1 MSRYRKG
8 DVILAK
14 VRIGG
19 KGSAKIRPA
28 VVIDSAPG
36 GDLLIFPVSH
46 SPSWDQPSVPLSL
59 TDFLDGGLDIT
70 DESYVLTGQSLKIS
84 TSAAIA
90 KKGRL
95 LGEIMET
102 LPQVTG
108 TERTFI
114 ATPADAKDLKKR
126 QVY

>member
-14 VRIGG
+14 VRIGD

-28 VVIDSAPG
+28 VVMESAPG
-36 GDLLIFPVSH
+36 GDLLIYPVSH
-46 SPSWDQPSVPLSL
+46 TPSWDQPSVPLTL
-59 TDFLDGGLDIT
+59 TDFLEGGLDIM
-70 DESYVLTGQSLKIS
+70 DESYVITGQSLKIC

-95 LGEIMET
+95 SGEIMET
-102 LPQVTG
+102 LRQVTG
-108 TERTFI
+108 T
-114 ATPADAKDLKKR
+114 
-126 QVY
+126 